1 MPRPRDPRRTTMK
14 KDKFKELAEKRVNAA
29 LEKLRLIGNLSDKK
43 SYEYTSGEVQEI
55 IRCLHEEVNHI
66 KKRFEENPDDKGS
79 FKLSSRVNLG

>member
-14 KDKFKELAEKRVNAA
+14 KD
-29 LEKLRLIGNLSDKK
+29 KLRLIGNLSDKK

-79 FKLSSRVNLG
+79 FKLSSRVNLD